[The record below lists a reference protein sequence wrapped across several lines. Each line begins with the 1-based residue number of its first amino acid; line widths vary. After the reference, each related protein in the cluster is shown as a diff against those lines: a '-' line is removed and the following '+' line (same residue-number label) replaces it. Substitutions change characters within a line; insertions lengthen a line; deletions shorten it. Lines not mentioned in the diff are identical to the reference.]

1 VSLNTAGQTVDRSLA
16 GGDRYATA
24 TAVAARW
31 ATIVGHAPAKVG
43 LASGVV
49 FADALSGGAYAG
61 KIDAPLV
68 LTDPQSLSPS
78 TAAYLAGLR
87 QAKDLQS
94 VEIFGGA
101 AAVSSRI
108 ETLRKNM

>member
-1 VSLNTAGQTVDRSLA
+1 M
-16 GGDRYATA
+16 GDAERLRRPRR
-24 TAVAARW
+24 VAARW
-31 ATIVGHAPAKVG
+31 ATIIGHAPAKVG

-49 FADALSGGAYAG
+49 LADDLSGGAYAG

-68 LTDPQSLSPS
+68 LIDPQSLSPS

-94 VEIFGGA
+94 VEIFGGDFRVLA
-101 AAVSSRI
+101 RSLIGSNRNTAKALVTAR
-108 ETLRKNM
+108 